1 MNKLDTLNKLN
12 KIASVLENNG
22 NVKEAEILTDVMV
35 KISQAAGANPFK
47 GGIDLNSDAAV
58 IMNQA
63 LNTAYQKHM
72 TQNSQYANTP
82 AGQKPTQSAA
92 WDHIR
97 AQKARLNQL
106 DPTAYPKLE
115 KYFAQWAEKASKDQ
129 LPMQNRNLAAPNV
142 TNSSNPQQQ
151 SEIEK
156 LVAKA
161 KEVHNAGQQG
171 WAWLKDQLH
180 KHPTLS
186 RNNLAMQ
193 KAKESFYYAT
203 QPGTPN
209 PTPGKPVGQ

>member
-35 KISQAAGANPFK
+35 KISQTAEANPFK
-47 GGIDLNSDAAV
+47 GGQDLSSDAAA

-72 TQNSQYANTP
+72 TQNSQYANLP

-97 AQKARLNQL
+97 AQKARLDQL
-106 DPTAYPKLE
+106 DSTAYPKLE
-115 KYFAQWAEKASKDQ
+115 KYFAQWAQNASKDRFNKQ
-129 LPMQNRNLAAPNV
+129 DRSLAAPNV

-151 SEIEK
+151 IEIAN
-156 LVAKA
+156 LVARA
-161 KEVHNAGQQG
+161 KEVHDAGQQG

>member
-35 KISQAAGANPFK
+35 KISQAGGVNPFK
-47 GGIDLNSDAAV
+47 GGQDLSSDAAV

-72 TQNSQYANTP
+72 TQNSQYANLP

-97 AQKARLNQL
+97 AQKARLNQI
-106 DPTAYPKLE
+106 DSTAYPMLE
-115 KYFAQWAEKASKDQ
+115 KYFAQWAQNASKDK
-129 LPMQNRNLAAPNV
+129 LPKQNRNLAAPGV
-142 TNSSNPQQQ
+142 TNSSNPQQNA
-151 SEIEK
+151 EINR
-156 LVAKA
+156 LVAEAVK
-161 KEVHNAGQQG
+161 VHDAGQQG
-171 WAWLKDQLH
+171 WPWLKDQLH
-180 KHPTLS
+180 RHPTLFK
-186 RNNLAMQ
+186 NNLAMQ
-193 KAKESFYYAT
+193 KAKELFWSKT

-209 PTPGKPVGQ
+209 PTPGKPFTG